1 MNKKTLIAGFLVL
14 LFFLHQ
20 DFWLRDNPA
29 LIFGFLPATL
39 AYHMFWTVAAA
50 FGWWC
55 LVRFAWPREFEEDH
69 SAVSSSSTPET
80 EGGSGK

>member
-1 MNKKTLIAGFLVL
+1 MRKKSLIIGFLIL

-20 DFWLRDNPA
+20 DFWLKDNPS
-29 LIFGFLPATL
+29 LVFGFLPATL

-55 LVRFAWPREFEEDH
+55 LVRFAWPPEFEESD
-69 SAVSSSSTPET
+69 SATSASLPK
-80 EGGSGK
+80 EGGAEE

>member
-1 MNKKTLIAGFLVL
+1 MNKKKLIAGFLVL

-20 DFWLRDNPA
+20 DFWLRDNPS

-55 LVRFAWPREFEEDH
+55 LVRFAWPREFDEGD
-69 SAVSSSSTPET
+69 SAAISATKET
-80 EGGSGK
+80 EGGSGE